1 MQSSKKS
8 LVNMKSPFIEIK
20 PGLLINQKNIL
31 WVQKYGECI
40 YFSQSDKVHEL
51 CNTSKQEDVYFKQ
64 INNIFFGLPE
74 KIQQKNES

>member
-1 MQSSKKS
+1 MRSSNVKE
-8 LVNMKSPFIEIK
+8 PFIEIK

-51 CNTSKQEDVYFKQ
+51 CNTSNHENAAYFKK
-64 INNIFFGLPE
+64 INNAFFGLP
-74 KIQQKNES
+74 KKESS